1 MVRITVT
8 MKSCLIV
15 KPQFD
20 KFTIP
25 FNRRIVYNDFEASN
39 VPIMKLCKIKVTK
52 DKVSLY
58 VPS

>member
-39 VPIMKLCKIKVTK
+39 VPMIYLCKIKVTSK
-52 DKVSLY
+52 DKVS
-58 VPS
+58 